1 MTQPNIYSIEN
12 KLNIYTQHF
21 KNITK
26 ALGEPKET
34 RIRTLTEV
42 KLSAIIL
49 EDQLPQISH
58 IIKRII
64 NYLVSLTEQNVKYLD
79 EVTLMFIRALTIAT
93 QIIENHRAQK
103 DNKLKELRNDF
114 QRRYPH
120 LPTALQIIR
129 KVFTTLIHI
138 DK

>member
-1 MTQPNIYSIEN
+1 MTQSNIYSIEN

-21 KNITK
+21 KTISK
-26 ALGEPKET
+26 VLGDPKET
-34 RIRTLTEV
+34 RIKTLTEV

-64 NYLVSLTEQNVKYLD
+64 NYLISITEQNVKYLD

-114 QRRYPH
+114 QRRYLH

-138 DK
+138 D